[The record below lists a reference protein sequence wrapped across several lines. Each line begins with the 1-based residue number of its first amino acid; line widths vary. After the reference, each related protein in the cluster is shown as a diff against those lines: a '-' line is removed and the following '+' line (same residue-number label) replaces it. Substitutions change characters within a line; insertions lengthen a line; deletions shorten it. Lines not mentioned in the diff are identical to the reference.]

1 MRIGVFGAGYVGLVT
16 AVCLSEYGYSIQVVE
31 TNPEKLAKLWQGI
44 NTIYEPGLTEML
56 ARNLELGRLRFTDDA
71 ADTVRSAEVLFL
83 CVGTPPRP
91 DGGADLSQIESAM
104 KAIVQHCGEDD
115 RKTVVVKSTVPVGTA
130 AWLDKVAKLYA
141 KGKQVRL
148 DVVSNPEFLR
158 EGAAV
163 QDFMH
168 PDRIVIGAS
177 STEAADQIVQ
187 IYEPIDCPK
196 MVTDSHTAEIIK
208 YAANSF
214 LATKISF
221 INMVSDLCDQLGAN
235 VSQVAE
241 GMGYDERIGRQ
252 FLRAGIGFGGSC
264 FPKDLQAFAHI
275 GREHNVNFGLLDEV
289 MRVNRE
295 RPQRMIEKL
304 RKQLWVLSGKTVAVM
319 GLTFKPD
326 TDDVR
331 ESPAAAFIEGLLT
344 EGVHVKAY
352 DPIGVPNFKQMY
364 APIASQVEF
373 VDAEEDLLRDS
384 HAAVLVTEWKQILAF
399 DWDAMKEW
407 MELPVI
413 LDTRNALDS
422 GRMREIG
429 YDYTSIG
436 GR

>member
-1 MRIGVFGAGYVGLVT
+1 MRLGVFGAGYVGLVT
-16 AVCLSEYGYSIQVVE
+16 AVCLAELGYNMQVVE
-31 TNPEKLAKLWQGI
+31 ASQEKLAKLQAGD

-56 ARNLELGRLRFTDDA
+56 RRGLERGRLRFTDDA
-71 ADTVRSAEVLFL
+71 AATVRSAEMLFL

-91 DGGADLSQIESAM
+91 DGSADMSQIEAAM
-104 KAIVQHCGEDD
+104 KQIVQHTEDGD
-115 RKTVVVKSTVPVGTA
+115 RKIVVVKSTVPVGTA
-130 AWLDKVAKLYA
+130 AWLDKIAKLYA
-141 KGKQVRL
+141 KDKRIEL
-148 DVVSNPEFLR
+148 NVVSNPEFLR

-163 QDFMH
+163 RDFMQ

-177 STEAADQIVQ
+177 DADSAGKLIQV
-187 IYEPIDCPK
+187 YEPIDCPK

-208 YAANSF
+208 YAANSY

-221 INMVSDLCDQLGAN
+221 INMVSDLCDRLGAN
-235 VSQVAE
+235 VGQVAE
-241 GMGYDERIGRQ
+241 GMGYDERIGRE

-304 RKQLWVLSGKTVAVM
+304 KRQLWVLSGKTVAVL

-331 ESPAAAFIEGLLT
+331 ETPAASLIEGLLA
-344 EGVHVKAY
+344 EGARIKAY
-352 DPIGVPNFKQMY
+352 DPVGVPNFKQMY
-364 APIASQVEF
+364 GPLAAQVEF
-373 VDAEEDLLRDS
+373 VDDRDDLFQGS
-384 HAAVLVTEWKQILAF
+384 HAAVLVTEWQQIRQL
-399 DWDAMKEW
+399 DWDKAKAC

-413 LDTRNALDS
+413 LDTRNALDPQ
-422 GRMREIG
+422 RMRALG
-429 YDYTSIG
+429 YDYSSIG
-436 GR
+436 S

>member
-16 AVCLSEYGYSIQVVE
+16 AVCLSEYGYDIQVVE
-31 TNPEKLAKLWQGI
+31 TNPEKLAKLRQGI

-56 ARNLELGRLRFTDDA
+56 GRNLALGRLRFTDDA

-91 DGGADLSQIESAM
+91 DGGADMSQIESAM
-104 KAIVQHCGEDD
+104 KAVVQHCEEAE
-115 RKTVVVKSTVPVGTA
+115 RKIVVVKSTVPVGTA
-130 AWLDKVAKLYA
+130 AWLDKIAKLYA
-141 KGKQVRL
+141 KGKQVQL

-177 STEAADQIVQ
+177 SGSAADKLVQ

-221 INMVSDLCDQLGAN
+221 INMVSDLCDELGAN

-295 RPQRMIEKL
+295 RPQRMLEKL
-304 RKQLWVLSGKTVAVM
+304 RKQMWVLSGKTVAVM

-331 ESPAAAFIEGLLT
+331 ESPAAAFISGLLA
-344 EGVHVKAY
+344 EGAHVKAY
-352 DPIGVPNFKQMY
+352 DPIGVPNFRQMY
-364 APIASQVEF
+364 PSIASQVTF
-373 VDAEEDLLRDS
+373 VDSEEELFTGS
-384 HAAVLVTEWKQILAF
+384 HAAVLVTEWQQIRQFNWA
-399 DWDAMKEW
+399 AVKEL
-407 MELPVI
+407 MELPVV
-413 LDTRNALDS
+413 LDTRNALEPTQ
-422 GRMREIG
+422 MRELG
-429 YDYTSIG
+429 YDYSSIG
-436 GR
+436 SR

>member
-1 MRIGVFGAGYVGLVT
+1 MRLGVFGAGYVGLVT
-16 AVCLSEYGYSIQVVE
+16 AVCLAELGYNMQVVE
-31 TNPEKLAKLWQGI
+31 ASQEKLAKLQAGD

-56 ARNLELGRLRFTDDA
+56 RRGLERGRLRFTDDA
-71 ADTVRSAEVLFL
+71 AATVRSAEMLFL

-91 DGGADLSQIESAM
+91 DGSADMSQIEAAM
-104 KAIVQHCGEDD
+104 KQIVQHTEDGD
-115 RKTVVVKSTVPVGTA
+115 RKIVVVKSTVPVGTA
-130 AWLDKVAKLYA
+130 AWLDKIAKLYA
-141 KGKQVRL
+141 KDKRIEL
-148 DVVSNPEFLR
+148 NVVSNPEFLR

-163 QDFMH
+163 RDFMQ

-177 STEAADQIVQ
+177 DADSAGKLIQV
-187 IYEPIDCPK
+187 YEPIDCPK

-208 YAANSF
+208 YAANSY

-221 INMVSDLCDQLGAN
+221 INMVSDLCDRLGAN
-235 VSQVAE
+235 VGQVAE
-241 GMGYDERIGRQ
+241 GMGYDERIGRE

-304 RKQLWVLSGKTVAVM
+304 KRQLWVLSGKTVAVL

-331 ESPAAAFIEGLLT
+331 ETPAASLIEGLLA
-344 EGVHVKAY
+344 EGARIKAY
-352 DPIGVPNFKQMY
+352 DPVGVPIFKQMY
-364 APIASQVEF
+364 GPLAAQVEF
-373 VDAEEDLLRDS
+373 VDDRDDLFQGS
-384 HAAVLVTEWKQILAF
+384 HAAVLVTEWQQIRQL
-399 DWDAMKEW
+399 DWDKAKAC

-413 LDTRNALDS
+413 LDTRNALDPQ
-422 GRMREIG
+422 RMRALA
-429 YDYTSIG
+429 YDYYSIG
-436 GR
+436 SR